1 MVTVWP
7 SSPASAGTPPSDLEA
22 VQLASGLNRPVAV
35 RHAGDGS
42 DRVFIIEKLGRIRIF
57 DLSTNT
63 LLTTPFL
70 DITGD
75 VDDGGNEQGLLGLA
89 FHPDYATNGFFYV
102 NYTFD
107 PGAQPDRTRIERYTV
122 SGDPNVANASSAVN
136 ILEIVQDAS
145 NHNGGD
151 IHFGPDGFLYIGMGD
166 GGGAGDTGN
175 NSQNPLEL
183 LGKMLRIDVD
193 AATAEGVPLT
203 DQAANAFGGGEDCGL
218 IQNYAVPGDNPF
230 VGADGTCDEIWQ
242 IGVRNP
248 FRFSFDRATGDMF
261 IADVGQGAIEEV
273 SFQPA
278 SSSGGENWGWRCYE
292 GSNPFNTSG
301 CLPQENYD
309 FPILEYSHGG
319 ATAPS
324 PAVSATAAPSRV
336 LSAPTCTPTT
346 AAATSGLPTTTAA
359 PGRRRS
365 GPKAVVPSSS
375 ASPALVK
382 TKPASSTSC
391 TTTGTSTVSRASR
404 HRTSSSMVLSR
415 ATRRLGRIRSRR
427 RRSNRPLSRRPSLG
441 RPEGTA
447 SRRLAVP
454 FYVCAW

>member
-1 MVTVWP
+1 MTFPCLKFPRFLTFSACLLALVGTVCLTG
-7 SSPASAGTPPSDLEA
+7 PASAGTPPSDLEA
-22 VQLASGLNRPVAV
+22 VLLANGLNRPVAV

-42 DRVFIIEKLGRIRIF
+42 DRVFIIEKPGRIRIF
-57 DLSTNT
+57 DLNTNT

-70 DITGD
+70 AIEGD

-89 FHPDYATNGFFYV
+89 FHPDYASNGFFYV

-122 SGDPNVANASSAVN
+122 SGDPNVANAGSAVN

-151 IHFGPDGFLYIGMGD
+151 IHFGPDGYLYIGMGD
-166 GGGAGDTGN
+166 GGGAGDTDN
-175 NSQNPLEL
+175 NSQNPLQL

-203 DQAANAFGGGEDCGL
+203 DQASNAAFGGEDCGL
-218 IQNYAVPGDNPF
+218 IGNYAVPADNPF
-230 VGADGTCDEIWQ
+230 VGADGTCDETWAL
-242 IGVRNP
+242 GVRNP

-292 GSNPFNTSG
+292 GSNTFNTTG

-309 FPILEYSHGG
+309 FPILEYGHGG
-319 ATAPS
+319 GNCSITGGFRYRGSISGFVGTYVYADYCSGNIWFADDDSGSWVTS
-324 PAVSATAAPSRV
+324 IWSESGSAFQFGITSFGEDEAGELYFVDDNGELYRFESDSSQNIYV
-336 LSAPTCTPTT
+336 DGFESGDTSAWSDTQPPPT
-346 AAATSGLPTTTAA
+346 L
-359 PGRRRS
+359 
-365 GPKAVVPSSS
+365 
-375 ASPALVK
+375 
-382 TKPASSTSC
+382 
-391 TTTGTSTVSRASR
+391 
-404 HRTSSSMVLSR
+404 
-415 ATRRLGRIRSRR
+415 
-427 RRSNRPLSRRPSLG
+427 
-441 RPEGTA
+441 
-447 SRRLAVP
+447 
-454 FYVCAW
+454 